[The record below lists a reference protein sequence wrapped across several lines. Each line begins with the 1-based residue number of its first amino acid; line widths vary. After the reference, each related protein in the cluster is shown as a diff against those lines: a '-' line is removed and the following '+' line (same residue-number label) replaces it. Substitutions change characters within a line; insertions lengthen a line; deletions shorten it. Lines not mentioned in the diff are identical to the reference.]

1 MRAFPL
7 LLACSV
13 VVSGPVVASAQ
24 SDVVVAGTT
33 PAEVPPSAFNGRQ
46 YVDSAGCVFVRAGQG
61 DVVAWM
67 PRLTRSNEPLCGYAP
82 TNIEATQRPETAAV
96 TAASATPTATQLA
109 SVKEVTLVSAPRL
122 GASNTSPV
130 LIATATDV
138 VMRPA
143 TRAACGA
150 TALRLGHRIGC
161 DTASEDGSSN
171 LVAIQI
177 PPQTRNSTH
186 GLEGLNGKDL
196 RRTAPARI
204 VVASDATYSFSPSAQ
219 GTVIVGSA
227 ETAKR
232 LSRDT
237 QRIAVPRGYKEA
249 WTDGRLNVFRG
260 VGTDN
265 GTSQMR
271 RTWTESVP
279 QRLIEQDD

>member
-1 MRAFPL
+1 L
-7 LLACSV
+7 
-13 VVSGPVVASAQ
+13 
-24 SDVVVAGTT
+24 
-33 PAEVPPSAFNGRQ
+33 
-46 YVDSAGCVFVRAGQG
+46 RAGQG
-61 DVVAWM
+61 DVVAWI
-67 PRLTRSNEPLCGYAP
+67 PRLTRSNKPLCGYAP
-82 TNIEATQRPETAAV
+82 TNIEVAQEPEAAVV
-96 TAASATPTATQLA
+96 TAASAPPTAIQLA
-109 SVKEVTLVSAPRL
+109 SVQDVTLMSAPRS
-122 GASNTSPV
+122 GARSTSAAP
-130 LIATATDV
+130 IASPADV

-161 DTASEDGSSN
+161 DTASEDGLSD
-171 LVAIQI
+171 LVAIQT

-196 RRTAPARI
+196 RRAAPARI
-204 VVASDATYSFSPSAQ
+204 VVASDATYSFSPRAQ

>member
-13 VVSGPVVASAQ
+13 VVSGAVAASAQ
-24 SDVVVAGTT
+24 SDVVVAGST
-33 PAEVPPSAFNGRQ
+33 PAEVPPSTFNGRQ

-279 QRLIEQDD
+279 QRLIDQDD

>member
-7 LLACSV
+7 FLACSV
-13 VVSGPVVASAQ
+13 VVSGAVAASSQ

-33 PAEVPPSAFNGRQ
+33 PAEVPPSTFNGRQ

-67 PRLTRSNEPLCGYAP
+67 PRLTRSNEPLCGYTP
-82 TNIEATQRPETAAV
+82 TKIEAAQEAETAL
-96 TAASATPTATQLA
+96 ATIAHTTTTATQPA
-109 SVKEVTLVSAPRL
+109 SVRDVPLMSAPRL
-122 GASNTSPV
+122 GAHSTSAAP
-130 LIATATDV
+130 IASPADV
-138 VMRPA
+138 VMRPV

-150 TALRLGHRIGC
+150 TALRLGHRKGC
-161 DTASEDGSSN
+161 DTAPEDGPSN

-177 PPQTRNSTH
+177 PLQTRNSTH

-196 RRTAPARI
+196 RRITPARI
-204 VVASDATYSFSPSAQ
+204 FVASDATYSFSPSAQ
-219 GTVIVGSA
+219 GSVIVGSV

-232 LSRDT
+232 LSRGT
-237 QRIAVPRGYKEA
+237 QRIAVPKGYKQA

-260 VGTDN
+260 VGTAN
-265 GTSQMR
+265 GALQMR

>member
-204 VVASDATYSFSPSAQ
+204 VVASDATYSFSSGAQ
-219 GTVIVGSA
+219 GTVIVGSV

>member
-13 VVSGPVVASAQ
+13 VVSGAVAASAQ
-24 SDVVVAGTT
+24 SDVVVAGST
-33 PAEVPPSAFNGRQ
+33 PAEVPPSTFNGRQ

-82 TNIEATQRPETAAV
+82 TNIEAAQGPETAVATV
-96 TAASATPTATQLA
+96 AHTTTTAKQLA
-109 SVKEVTLVSAPRL
+109 SVQDVTLMSAARSDARSISAAPT
-122 GASNTSPV
+122 ASP
-130 LIATATDV
+130 TDV

-161 DTASEDGSSN
+161 DTTPEDGPGN

-186 GLEGLNGKDL
+186 GLEGSNGKDL